1 MGPLKRSL
9 CGRNGLFG
17 EEHAQHTTVILEWR
31 RVFDMIVYYLFMICA
46 FCSAVWAEKPDTCV
60 GFNTRHYEPM
70 SYRLQG
76 HSEMHVQVYRHWIPW
91 IFSAVWIGRDSRSGQ
106 KWLISLL
113 HYLSLSF
120 FFFFLHFTHFILL
133 SCNNPVHHN
142 THRSR
147 FRMMFRVIW
156 LWWKMSGCVDMDLQ
170 AHVAS
175 STIHLPPNLKVLAGC
190 VHLSMVLSSSHS
202 PSPIFHWDMTMAP
215 TAGSVYTSQKQP
227 ASSAITYAALHFD
240 LKLGSHKTP

>member
-1 MGPLKRSL
+1 MCWFQHEALRAYVLSFARALRDACTGLSSL
-9 CGRNGLFG
+9 D
-17 EEHAQHTTVILEWR
+17 TVNI
-31 RVFDMIVYYLFMICA
+31 
-46 FCSAVWAEKPDTCV
+46 FCSLDWERFAE
-60 GFNTRHYEPM
+60 RA
-70 SYRLQG
+70 
-76 HSEMHVQVYRHWIPW
+76 EMIN
-91 IFSAVWIGRDSRSGQ
+91 FSPALSFS
-106 KWLISLL
+106 LI
-113 HYLSLSF
+113 F